1 MPDVSVR
8 EIVVVAPLLLLS
20 LFIGL
25 YPKPVLDR
33 VEPTVRRVMANF
45 EDKTDYR
52 EPKAPKL
59 LDRQK
64 AESGGGESGESGS
77 GGDKK

>member
-1 MPDVSVR
+1 
-8 EIVVVAPLLLLS
+8 VVVAPLLLLS

-33 VEPTVRRVMANF
+33 VEPTVKRVMANF

-52 EPKAPKL
+52 EPKTPKF
-59 LDRQK
+59 LDRDK
-64 AESGGGESGESGS
+64 AGSDESGTGDPESSGE
-77 GGDKK
+77 DK